1 MSVELPFTFPFYG
14 HQVSKIFIFPSGFI
28 STDKVEH
35 RTKYIAPMKAN
46 LDPHHDETSGLSY
59 WLDAKNSSVTVEWKN
74 AIVKYLPSSP
84 PFTFRARICKSGVI
98 EFIYQYLGI
107 NMTHL
112 LPLDRDFRIGIA
124 DSFTSYGLAFSYH
137 SVNIPR
143 DMIQDKTMVTLQ
155 PLPTCP
161 TQTFCEECIQSI
173 QYYNVTLV
181 LDTVESKKA
190 VD

>member
-1 MSVELPFTFPFYG
+1 
-14 HQVSKIFIFPSGFI
+14 
-28 STDKVEH
+28 
-35 RTKYIAPMKAN
+35 
-46 LDPHHDETSGLSY
+46 
-59 WLDAKNSSVTVEWKN
+59 
-74 AIVKYLPSSP
+74 VK
-84 PFTFRARICKSGVI
+84 
-98 EFIYQYLGI
+98 
-107 NMTHL
+107 
-112 LPLDRDFRIGIA
+112 
-124 DSFTSYGLAFSYH
+124 
-137 SVNIPR
+137 IPR